1 MQNRG
6 GKSEHPLTLSEKR
19 IAANSR
25 AFSERSERDGKC
37 NRKYTAPQYCGVRVK
52 SCGPPSRRDKFAS
65 ADEQERT
72 TGESNFSGLKTPTR
86 CKAVPLVLRTG
97 NSKLEY
103 RNSKR
108 FPNNFRN
115 SKFSARGGSAFGG
128 KCSKLFGICILII
141 RICFG
146 FRI

>member
-1 MQNRG
+1 MERRG
-6 GKSEHPLTLSEKR
+6 TTLR
-19 IAANSR
+19 FAQ
-25 AFSERSERDGKC
+25 AFGSERDSGSKRC
-37 NRKYTAPQYCGVRVK
+37 SILHHLRWAKSARVK
-52 SCGPPSRRDKFAS
+52 SCGPPTRDKFAS